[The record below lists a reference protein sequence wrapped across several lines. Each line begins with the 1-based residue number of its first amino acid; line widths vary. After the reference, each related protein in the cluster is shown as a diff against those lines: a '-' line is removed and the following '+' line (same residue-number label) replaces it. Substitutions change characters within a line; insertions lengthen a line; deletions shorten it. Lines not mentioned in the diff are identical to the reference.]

1 MKQTSADYV
10 VFVGP
15 NFDELQPELAC
26 FLEEESALKAWSY
39 AQEPGIVAEVVY
51 MPEDDVDTNV
61 VVYQTDGIDECFTSK
76 K

>member
-1 MKQTSADYV
+1 MKQISADYV

-26 FLEEESALKAWSY
+26 FLEEEAKLKAWSY
-39 AQEPGIVAEVVY
+39 AQEQGIVAEVVY

-61 VVYQTDGIDECFTSK
+61 VVYQTDGIDEYSNDK